1 MAGVRPFRPAEVE
14 EEDDAIARPPKVSWD
29 APLQDA
35 LTLFL
40 TSVPGVLTIVVA
52 DRNGLPVMS
61 ASREKPK
68 ADLVAVSAMAV
79 LAMEAG
85 RSVARNLH
93 TTQAHAVTVEGDNWK
108 VVVSPTPTGLAS
120 VLVMM
125 EGTTNLGLL
134 KLTLPRL
141 ADAVERHLETL

>member
-1 MAGVRPFRPAEVE
+1 
-14 EEDDAIARPPKVSWD
+14 
-29 APLQDA
+29 
-35 LTLFL
+35 
-40 TSVPGVLTIVVA
+40 
-52 DRNGLPVMS
+52 MS

-93 TTQAHAVTVEGDNWK
+93 TTQAHAVTVEGDHWK